1 MTRVRATFDHR
12 KVLSSTMQRITLAVL
27 ALMSTALVA
36 CSDGTLAGGMPVG
49 PTSLGTASTAST
61 AFSGLDESHLPAIV
75 VHDGISCPSD
85 APLVMVGSKDT
96 RLDIEWS
103 PIPRVE
109 GYQVSIEAFG
119 VTNDWQVVRTIETT
133 RVRAEWSGME
143 GGIYRV
149 RVRSRVC
156 GGFGLWSAYATQ
168 GLTDPHR
175 SVPVP
180 TKPVEPECPTV
191 SNGPV
196 GDYRTRTSMPDDAC
210 PPPCQTQVYA
220 PTTSQPSVPC
230 MPPCEGL
237 AYDSASLPAP
247 APAPCAPPCEL
258 PEYWDD
264 SRVRTKFLEIPEECY
279 WYYFPAARK

>member
-1 MTRVRATFDHR
+1 MTRVHMPIDHR
-12 KVLSSTMQRITLAVL
+12 KVSCSAMPRITLAVL

-49 PTSLGTASTAST
+49 PTSLGAASTAST
-61 AFSGLDESHLPAIV
+61 GFSGLEESRLPAIV
-75 VHDGISCPSD
+75 VRDGISCPSD
-85 APLVMVGSKDT
+85 APQVLVGSKDT

-109 GYQVSIEAFG
+109 GYQVSVEVFG
-119 VTNDWQVVRTIETT
+119 VTNDWHVVRTIETT

-168 GLTDPHR
+168 GLTDPQR
-175 SVPVP
+175 WAPVP
-180 TKPVEPECPTV
+180 AKPVEPECPTIDD
-191 SNGPV
+191 GPV
-196 GDYRTRTSMPDDAC
+196 GDYRARTSAPVNTC
-210 PPPCQTQVYA
+210 PPPCETVTYG
-220 PTTSQPSVPC
+220 PTSQAAPC
-230 MPPCEGL
+230 APPCEPM
-237 AYDSASLPAP
+237 AYDSASLPS
-247 APAPCAPPCEL
+247 PCAPPCEL
-258 PEYWDD
+258 PDYWDD

-279 WYYFPAARK
+279 SYYFPAARK